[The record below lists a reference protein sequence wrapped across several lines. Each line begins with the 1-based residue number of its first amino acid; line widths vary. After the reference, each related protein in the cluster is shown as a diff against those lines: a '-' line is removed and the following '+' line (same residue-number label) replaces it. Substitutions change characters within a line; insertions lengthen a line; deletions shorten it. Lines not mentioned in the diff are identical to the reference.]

1 MALILI
7 FLFFSFILQLQ
18 AEKKK
23 AAAKIGGLE
32 DEIDDLK
39 ERLKNLKHKAGR
51 EVMLLWS

>member
-32 DEIDDLK
+32 VEIDDLK

-51 EVMLLWS
+51 EVMLLWN

>member
-7 FLFFSFILQLQ
+7 FLSFSFILQLQ
-18 AEKKK
+18 AEKKN

-51 EVMLLWS
+51 EVMLLWN

>member
-7 FLFFSFILQLQ
+7 FLFFSFILQLR
-18 AEKKK
+18 AEKKN

-51 EVMLLWS
+51 EVMLLWN